1 MSIFDLSKKPPELSH
16 DWTVFQQFVG
26 NIGAFTYIAKE
37 KSAYLDEA
45 ACRMLACTSTKLNEF
60 EFFNLLEKISKSPVE
75 GQKHIYRF
83 TNNNT
88 TKYIKM
94 NIYESS
100 DEWLGFVQDFSRQFS
115 EDGQNSSFIE
125 YDPVMRL
132 PSYPSFSQKIKK
144 LLPDVKNCCLA
155 TLYING
161 IEKLGSFLTVDST
174 NSCIAS
180 VAETLKSFAGDNII
194 MGAKSNY
201 EIFAFFTACDK
212 MQIYNV
218 LNSMDE
224 AVDT

>member
-16 DWTVFQQFVG
+16 DWKVFQQFVG

-75 GQKHIYRF
+75 GQKHIYKF
-83 TNNNT
+83 INNNN

-100 DEWLGFVQDFSRQFS
+100 DEWLGFVQDFSRQIS
-115 EDGQNSSFIE
+115 ACQDSSFVE
-125 YDPVMRL
+125 YDPITRL
-132 PSYPSFSQKIKK
+132 PSYPSFSQTIKK
-144 LLPDVKNCCLA
+144 LLPDVQTGCLA

-174 NSCIAS
+174 NNCIAS
-180 VAETLKSFAGDNII
+180 VAETLKSFSGENV
-194 MGAKSNY
+194 MPESAK
-201 EIFAFFTACDK
+201 
-212 MQIYNV
+212 
-218 LNSMDE
+218 NSGKLLCSHSKFPPKSLFVE
-224 AVDT
+224 YTI